1 MKKHTR
7 LAFDKYAQ
15 RLAQL
20 NDTASVAQTF
30 GVDPSIQQKLETKIQ
45 ESSEFLGKINV
56 IGVTELEGDKL
67 GLGISG
73 PIAGRTNTDKGDRK
87 TRDLA
92 SLDDQRY
99 RCEKTNFDTHI
110 KYQTLDAWAKFPDFQ
125 QRIANVILQRQ
136 ALDRMV
142 IGFHGTSVAAD
153 TDIVKYPMLEDVNI
167 GWLEHYRRQA
177 PQRVLH
183 EGKTPGKVVIGAGG
197 DYANLDATVFDA
209 LNLLDPWYQK
219 DAGLVAI
226 VGRAL
231 LHDKYFP
238 LVNTK
243 QAPTE
248 TLAADIVISQKR
260 IGGLQAATVPYFPDN
275 TILITRFDNLSIYWQ
290 ESARRRRVVDEAKR
304 DRIENYES
312 SNDAYVIED
321 YGLGAMIENIE
332 LVA

>member
-7 LAFDKYAQ
+7 VAFDKYAQ

-153 TDIVKYPMLEDVNI
+153 TLTVELPPVPEPPVAPPPLVADAPYVPDIVLEAVPPAAVPPAAEPPTPPAPPTAVAVDVD
-167 GWLEHYRRQA
+167 
-177 PQRVLH
+177 
-183 EGKTPGKVVIGAGG
+183 VVVGVVCASAGTV
-197 DYANLDATVFDA
+197 NVEATRM
-209 LNLLDPWYQK
+209 P
-219 DAGLVAI
+219 
-226 VGRAL
+226 
-231 LHDKYFP
+231 
-238 LVNTK
+238 
-243 QAPTE
+243 
-248 TLAADIVISQKR
+248 ISM
-260 IGGLQAATVPYFPDN
+260 
-275 TILITRFDNLSIYWQ
+275 RFMASP
-290 ESARRRRVVDEAKR
+290 S
-304 DRIENYES
+304 
-312 SNDAYVIED
+312 
-321 YGLGAMIENIE
+321 
-332 LVA
+332 